1 MHPPA
6 KPEVECIFLITI
18 HFRPASAKRGAMPLS
33 ETGPKAEKIIITS
46 IMATAITN
54 DSLLLN
60 NTSWVPLP

>member
-1 MHPPA
+1 
-6 KPEVECIFLITI
+6 
-18 HFRPASAKRGAMPLS
+18 MPLS